1 MSKLIYLDPGHGGK
15 DSGAVGYGRN
25 EADDVLKMAKKVKSL
40 LSAYNCK
47 VGMTRTNDTYT
58 SPKGKAEIANK
69 AGADFFAS
77 FHRNSSDSSSSKG
90 YESLVYANSG
100 TKKEFANKINAK
112 MKAVGFTNRGT
123 KVRTDLAVLH
133 QTNMPAVLLE
143 LGFISNKKDNE
154 IFVSKFDKIA
164 EAITAVIVDVNNL
177 KKVTTTS
184 NASIKAGS
192 TVKIKSGAKYG
203 GASSGKS
210 VSSAYIG
217 KKYTVTKVQTNN
229 GVKEA
234 LIKQLNSWVPTKYLS
249 IV

>member
-25 EADDVLKMAKKVKSL
+25 EADDVLKIAKKVKSL

-47 VGMTRTNDTYT
+47 VGMTRTSDTYT

-69 AGADFFAS
+69 ANADFFVS
-77 FHRNSSDSSSSKG
+77 FHRNSADSSAKG
-90 YESLVYANSG
+90 YETLVYANSG

-112 MKAVGFTNRGT
+112 MKAIGFTNRGT

-133 QTNMPAVLLE
+133 QTKMPSVLLE

-164 EAITAVIVDVNNL
+164 EAITSVIVDVNNL

-184 NASIKAGS
+184 NTSVKAGS
-192 TVKIKSGAKYG
+192 TVKIKGGAKYG